1 MKDWIVPAL
10 GAMMFWGLWGFLPK
24 ITTTYLNPRSAIVY
38 EVLGAIVL
46 AIAML
51 ISLNFQPQVHPIGI
65 GLAMTTGMLGFG
77 GAFCF
82 LTAVMTGPVTL
93 VSTISALYPTVS
105 IFLAIAFLH
114 ETITLQQGIGI
125 VLAIV
130 AMILVAA

>member
-1 MKDWIVPAL
+1 MKDWLVPTL
-10 GAMMFWGLWGFLPK
+10 GAMIFWGFWGFLPK
-24 ITTTYLNPRSAIVY
+24 ITTTYLTPRSAIVY

-46 AIAML
+46 AIAVL

-65 GLAMTTGMLGFG
+65 GLAMTTGMLGFA

-82 LTAVMTGPVTL
+82 LTAVLTGPVTL
-93 VSTISALYPTVS
+93 VATVSALYPAVS
-105 IFLAIAFLH
+105 IFLAITFLH

-125 VLAIV
+125 ALSIV